1 MKPISAQI
9 PKRIEHEG
17 APLIYMSP
25 TKPARNLSI
34 IYQAIKDMPIGT
46 VLQADHDPTGRPY
59 VFFPGQTKTS
69 KNTSSIKQQ
78 NLAHY
83 RHEMGHIL
91 DTSLAAAKKTES
103 KSSVKTDPA
112 AAEKLQ
118 KIVMLKPGQ
127 GDFTVGELKPLLK
140 KMVNEK
146 DVIQPDTPVR
156 FSKTAPRAP
165 ALSGTPKSASKKSKS
180 AAQPNVQKTNDKT
193 NPVAQKKEREI
204 PRKTG
209 YYLNKEAFERVRL
222 QRFEYFTVMSNKE
235 IATVKEALFG
245 PQSTVPA
252 YEQDLA
258 IKAMQKLVTDYIE
271 QTGVPAKSMEEFIRE
286 SDAKQYLECFST
298 HWLAAIKNGKKKSA
312 QNINELLRITILPW
326 TKEINTLTE
335 SVIKNVRRQ
344 QSVIGGKLEKL
355 TAHQEKRE
363 TEEESSLV
371 VSTSEDES
379 PVRQKNA
386 HEKNPAPTPV
396 LRMSFKKLEADS
408 GEDALYRLMSNPTI
422 EELGREESDES
433 LKQRHSSSSEDN
445 SAAEIIA
452 AIMQSSGEEVN
463 LTEFNY
469 QQALRQ
475 SQWSMPV
482 IEGLQTFLT
491 TSASQS
497 DLSES
502 DYEAGQLLEGL
513 LADVKEKFQA
523 REIYKA
529 NSAEVRYTQTP
540 SEEDS
545 DETSLLSENISG
557 LDIETSQ

>member
-1 MKPISAQI
+1 MKSVSAQI

-17 APLIYMSP
+17 APLLYMSP
-25 TKPARNLSI
+25 TKPARNISI

-46 VLQADHDPTGRPY
+46 VLQADHDAAGRPY
-59 VFFPGQTKTS
+59 VFFPGQTKIS
-69 KNTSSIKQQ
+69 KNTSSITKQ

-91 DTSLAAAKKTES
+91 DTSLAAAKKNEG
-103 KSSVKTDPA
+103 KSSVKTDAA

-118 KIVMLKPGQ
+118 KIAMLKPGQ

-156 FSKTAPRAP
+156 FSKTAPRVP

-193 NPVAQKKEREI
+193 NPVTQKKEREI

-209 YYLNKEAFERVRL
+209 YYFSKEASERLRRQRL
-222 QRFEYFTVMSNKE
+222 EYFTVMSNKE

-245 PQSTVPA
+245 PQSTVPV
-252 YEQDLA
+252 YKQDLA

-271 QTGVPAKSMEEFIRE
+271 QTCVPAKSMEEFIRE
-286 SDAKQYLECFST
+286 SDAKQDLECFST

-326 TKEINTLTE
+326 TKEINTITE
-335 SVIKNVRRQ
+335 SVIKNIRRQ

-355 TAHQEKRE
+355 STHQEKRE

-371 VSTSEDES
+371 VSSSEDES
-379 PVRQKNA
+379 PVRQKNTQD
-386 HEKNPAPTPV
+386 KNPAPTSV
-396 LRMSFKKLEADS
+396 LRMPFKKLESDS
-408 GEDALYRLMSNPTI
+408 EEDALYRLVSNPTV
-422 EELGREESDES
+422 EELGREESNES
-433 LKQRHSSSSEDN
+433 LQQRHSSSFEEN
-445 SAAEIIA
+445 SAAEIVA
-452 AIMQSSGEEVN
+452 AIMQSSSEEVN

-482 IEGLQTFLT
+482 IEGLQSFLT

-502 DYEAGQLLEGL
+502 DFEAGRLIEGL
-513 LADVKEKFQA
+513 LADIKLDFYE
-523 REIYKA
+523 REIYNA
-529 NSAEVRYTQTP
+529 NSAEVRYAQTL
-540 SEEDS
+540 SEDDS

-557 LDIETSQ
+557 LNIETSQ

>member
-1 MKPISAQI
+1 MKPVSAQI

-17 APLIYMSP
+17 APLLYMSP

-46 VLQADHDPTGRPY
+46 VLQADHDANGRPY
-59 VFFPGQTKTS
+59 VFFPGQTKIS
-69 KNTSSIKQQ
+69 KNTSSIKKQ

-91 DTSLAAAKKTES
+91 DTSLAAAKKNEG
-103 KSSVKTDPA
+103 KSSVKTDAA

-118 KIVMLKPGQ
+118 KIVMFKPGQ

-140 KMVNEK
+140 KMVDEK

-156 FSKTAPRAP
+156 FSKIAPR
-165 ALSGTPKSASKKSKS
+165 SSASSGKPKF

-193 NPVAQKKEREI
+193 NLFAPKKEREI

-209 YYLNKEAFERVRL
+209 YYLDKEALERVRL
-222 QRFEYFTVMSNKE
+222 KRLEYFTVMSRE
-235 IATVKEALFG
+235 DIATVKKALFG

-252 YEQDLA
+252 YKQDLA
-258 IKAMQKLVTDYIE
+258 IKSMQKLVTDYIE

-286 SDAKQYLECFST
+286 SNAKQYLECFST
-298 HWLAAIKNGKKKSA
+298 HWLAAIKNGKRKSA
-312 QNINELLRITILPW
+312 QNINDLLRITIFSW

-335 SVIKNVRRQ
+335 SAIKNIRRQ
-344 QSVIGGKLEKL
+344 QSVIGGKLVNL
-355 TAHQEKRE
+355 TTHQEKIE
-363 TEEESSLV
+363 NEEESSLV
-371 VSTSEDES
+371 VSSSEDEP
-379 PVRQKNA
+379 PVRQKNTQD
-386 HEKNPAPTPV
+386 KNPVPNPV
-396 LRMSFKKLEADS
+396 LRMQFKKLEADS
-408 GEDALYRLMSNPTI
+408 EEDALYRLISNPTV

-433 LKQRHSSSSEDN
+433 LQQRHSSSFEEN
-445 SAAEIIA
+445 SAAEIVA

-463 LTEFNY
+463 LPELNY

-475 SQWSMPV
+475 SQLSMPV

-502 DYEAGQLLEGL
+502 AFEAGQLLEDL
-513 LADVKEKFQA
+513 LANLKQDFQE

-529 NSAEVRYTQTP
+529 NHAELRSKQTP
-540 SEEDS
+540 SEDDS

-557 LDIETSQ
+557 LDIATSQ

>member
-1 MKPISAQI
+1 
-9 PKRIEHEG
+9 
-17 APLIYMSP
+17 
-25 TKPARNLSI
+25 
-34 IYQAIKDMPIGT
+34 
-46 VLQADHDPTGRPY
+46 
-59 VFFPGQTKTS
+59 
-69 KNTSSIKQQ
+69 
-78 NLAHY
+78 
-83 RHEMGHIL
+83 MGHIL
-91 DTSLAAAKKTES
+91 DTSLAAAKKNEG
-103 KSSVKTDPA
+103 KSSVKTDAA

-118 KIVMLKPGQ
+118 KIAMLKPGQ

-140 KMVNEK
+140 KMVSEK

-156 FSKTAPRAP
+156 FSKTAPRVP
-165 ALSGTPKSASKKSKS
+165 ALSGTPKSAGKKSKS

-193 NPVAQKKEREI
+193 HPVTQKKEREI

-209 YYLNKEAFERVRL
+209 YYFSKEASERLRRQRL
-222 QRFEYFTVMSNKE
+222 EYFTVMSNKE

-252 YEQDLA
+252 YKQDLA

-271 QTGVPAKSMEEFIRE
+271 QTGFPAKSMEEFIRQ
-286 SDAKQYLECFST
+286 SNSKQDLEFFST
-298 HWLAAIKNGKKKSA
+298 HWLAAIKNGKRKSA

-326 TKEINTLTE
+326 TKEINTITE
-335 SVIKNVRRQ
+335 SVIKNIRRQ
-344 QSVIGGKLEKL
+344 HSVIGGRLEKL
-355 TAHQEKRE
+355 TTHQEKRE

-371 VSTSEDES
+371 VSSSEDES
-379 PVRQKNA
+379 PIRQKNTQ
-386 HEKNPAPTPV
+386 EKNPAPTSV
-396 LRMSFKKLEADS
+396 LRMPFKKLEADS
-408 GEDALYRLMSNPTI
+408 EEDALYRLMSNPTV

-433 LKQRHSSSSEDN
+433 LQQRHSSSFEEN
-445 SAAEIIA
+445 SAAEIVA

-469 QQALRQ
+469 RQALRQ

-482 IEGLQTFLT
+482 IEGLQSFLT

-502 DYEAGQLLEGL
+502 DFEAGQLLEDL
-513 LADVKEKFQA
+513 LADIKQDFYE

-540 SEEDS
+540 SEDDS

-557 LDIETSQ
+557 LNIETSQ